1 MLLGDFQ
8 ALGFSG
14 DFRTAKTLSGDIRTV
29 NAFSGDI
36 WTLGGS

>member
-1 MLLGDFQ
+1 MLLGDFR

-14 DFRTAKTLSGDIRTV
+14 DIRTV
-29 NAFSGDI
+29 STLSGDI

>member
-14 DFRTAKTLSGDIRTV
+14 DFRTAKTLSGDIRT
-29 NAFSGDI
+29 
-36 WTLGGS
+36 LRGS